1 MNIIY
6 INIYNIS
13 YFISVYVFLCFLE
26 KVQKFVVYMEFL
38 CKFAVFLKL
47 VSYEKRN

>member
-13 YFISVYVFLCFLE
+13 YFISVFMMFLCFLE

-38 CKFAVFLKL
+38 CNFAVFLKL
-47 VSYEKRN
+47 ISYER